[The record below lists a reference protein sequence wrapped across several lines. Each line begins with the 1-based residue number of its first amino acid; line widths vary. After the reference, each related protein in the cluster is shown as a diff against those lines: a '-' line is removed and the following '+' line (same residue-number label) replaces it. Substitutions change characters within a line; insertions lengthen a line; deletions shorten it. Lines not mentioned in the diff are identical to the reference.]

1 MPRAASFL
9 TSSST
14 RFMSSRGIRMA
25 RLEPKCRNS
34 GPQSELSS
42 LALSHDGSVLFGT
55 QEERNQVL
63 SFTIDRS
70 SGMPT
75 LASTTPAGT
84 RPNSAAVDVSNRFV
98 YVTNG
103 SSNISKNNDHEGS
116 ANLSEY
122 TVTPAGIMTQLPGS
136 PIATGAAPKA
146 VVVASF

>member
-1 MPRAASFL
+1 VY
-9 TSSST
+9 TSCDANAEVDVFSVANSGQLSLVGT
-14 RFMSSRGIRMA
+14 V
-25 RLEPKCRNS
+25 PNS

-63 SFTIDRS
+63 AFSIDRNT
-70 SGMPT
+70 GMPA
-75 LASTTPAGT
+75 LASTISAGT
-84 RPNSAAVDVSNRFV
+84 RPNSAAVDVSNHFL

-116 ANLSEY
+116 SNMSEY
-122 TVTPAGIMTQLPGS
+122 MVTPAGMMTQLPGS